1 MTNFIPPLAL
11 KTWVIDVLSGTPDIF
26 AAVAIL
32 VITGIAAYFRM
43 TTLTMF
49 FILGVF
55 FLMFSEFITSPIL
68 ILMALIGGLAIGY
81 WISKLVS
88 R

>member
-1 MTNFIPPLAL
+1 MSWIQPLEL
-11 KTWVIDVLSGTPDIF
+11 QTWIIQVFAGSPDIF

-32 VITGIAAYFRM
+32 VIASMAAYFRM
-43 TTLTMF
+43 TGITMF
-49 FILGVF
+49 FMLAVF
-55 FLMFSEFITSPIL
+55 FLMFSGFITSPLL